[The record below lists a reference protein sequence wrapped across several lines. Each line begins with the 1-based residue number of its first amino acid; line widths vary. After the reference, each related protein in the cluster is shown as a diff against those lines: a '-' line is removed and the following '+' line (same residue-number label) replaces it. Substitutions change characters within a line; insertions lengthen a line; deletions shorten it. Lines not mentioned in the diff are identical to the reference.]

1 MNSISSE
8 RFLNQVKSLAR
19 SRILTPLRKS
29 NEIGTDPSKA
39 AEGAIEADKVRQEGR
54 TMAGITSGQ
63 TEIVATVR
71 EKETPIKT
79 DVLAM
84 INIDLA
90 PDGH

>member
-1 MNSISSE
+1 
-8 RFLNQVKSLAR
+8 
-19 SRILTPLRKS
+19 
-29 NEIGTDPSKA
+29 
-39 AEGAIEADKVRQEGR
+39 
-54 TMAGITSGQ
+54 MAVITSGQ